1 MFWWSCFDWKL
12 CNYLPFFS
20 SILFSS
26 WIILVKNFLN
36 LTCHFFKEPLLIRSL
51 LMTEDF
57 HPRNFVSV
65 LQIWNSFPFIF
76 SLFWSS
82 SWFFFLGGV
91 KIFQCLLM
99 FLLSFS
105 FFFMIIGFVYLCLSF
120 NFLSSPSFL
129 LLFLIFTFI
138 LFPLPLISLKCLE
151 TIYAV
156 SKVKNSKDN
165 SACPLETDEWQIKR
179 ILK

>member
-1 MFWWSCFDWKL
+1 MYNVWCFGEAVL
-12 CNYLPFFS
+12 IENYVIISLFFS

-82 SWFFFLGGV
+82 SWFFLGGGL
-91 KIFQCLLM
+91 KSFNACSCFSYLFHFFLWLLVLFICV
-99 FLLSFS
+99 FLLIF
-105 FFFMIIGFVYLCLSF
+105 
-120 NFLSSPSFL
+120 FL
-129 LLFLIFTFI
+129 LLHFFFCSWFSLLFFFLY
-138 LFPLPLISLKCLE
+138 P
-151 TIYAV
+151 
-156 SKVKNSKDN
+156 
-165 SACPLETDEWQIKR
+165 
-179 ILK
+179 

>member
-1 MFWWSCFDWKL
+1 MFWWSWFDWKL
-12 CNYLPFFS
+12 CNYLPFF
-20 SILFSS
+20 FYFH
-26 WIILVKNFLN
+26 LVFFLN
-36 LTCHFFKEPLLIRSL
+36 YSCQEFFEFNLSLFKEPLFIGSL

-57 HPRNFVSV
+57 HTRNFVSV

-76 SLFWSS
+76 SLYWSS
-82 SWFFFLGGV
+82 SCFCFFGFFLN
-91 KIFQCLLM
+91 LLM
-99 FLLSFS
+99 LAHVSHIFFHFLWL
-105 FFFMIIGFVYLCLSF
+105 FVLFISL

-129 LLFLIFTFI
+129 LLFMIFTFI

-165 SACPLETDEWQIKR
+165 STCPLETDEWQIKR